1 VLCFTSLAALMFT
14 KSCSKFIVDF
24 CFEFVTFQVF
34 DFFSPPIIYLSFCF
48 SFIFLMYFSFS
59 SQMASQDSIPNFVF
73 ETRAEPSNIRGC
85 TPAKTNRN
93 RGDDEVDIGRRSGKK
108 NDDTSEVVI
117 GMLENDN
124 HVIPPRL
131 LPLPLSSSTHT
142 QAAAVVVNNPC
153 KDSSD
158 TVEQKGDDTD
168 YTGPSSHFASR

>member
-1 VLCFTSLAALMFT
+1 
-14 KSCSKFIVDF
+14 
-24 CFEFVTFQVF
+24 
-34 DFFSPPIIYLSFCF
+34 
-48 SFIFLMYFSFS
+48 
-59 SQMASQDSIPNFVF
+59 MASQDSIPNFVF

-108 NDDTSEVVI
+108 NDDTNEGVI
-117 GMLENDN
+117 GLLENDN

-142 QAAAVVVNNPC
+142 QAAAVVVVVNNPC

-158 TVEQKGDDTD
+158 NVEQKGDDTD
-168 YTGPSSHFASR
+168 YTGPSSHFASRYTSFSSFST

>member
-1 VLCFTSLAALMFT
+1 MF
-14 KSCSKFIVDF
+14 F
-24 CFEFVTFQVF
+24 F
-34 DFFSPPIIYLSFCF
+34 DFFLRMSSTPSLSFIYF
-48 SFIFLMYFSFS
+48 LTYSSFPF
-59 SQMASQDSIPNFVF
+59 QMASQDSIPNFVF

-108 NDDTSEVVI
+108 NDDASEVVI

-131 LPLPLSSSTHT
+131 LPLPVSSSTHT
-142 QAAAVVVNNPC
+142 HTQSAAAVVVVNNPC
-153 KDSSD
+153 KESSD
-158 TVEQKGDDTD
+158 NVEQKGDDTD

>member
-1 VLCFTSLAALMFT
+1 MYS
-14 KSCSKFIVDF
+14 
-24 CFEFVTFQVF
+24 
-34 DFFSPPIIYLSFCF
+34 SFCF
-48 SFIFLMYFSFS
+48 TFLFLTYFSFS
-59 SQMASQDSIPNFVF
+59 YQMASQDSIPNFVF

-108 NDDTSEVVI
+108 NDDTSEGVI

-142 QAAAVVVNNPC
+142 PTAAVVVVSNPC

-158 TVEQKGDDTD
+158 NVEQKGDDTD